1 MERLDKFFDAAANL
15 LAASEKNEQRFLN
28 AITSIEKTNRSVSRV
43 ESETKRA
50 IKESTQ
56 NASSDIAN
64 KISEQLFKK
73 LEHAHVKAE
82 QAASRYE
89 KASRYS
95 VLKLSFIMLI
105 LLICVA
111 ISIWFLFIKDI
122 PTINEIYELRSEKA
136 QLQAQIEKL
145 NQYGHIT
152 SCNGKLCVSVDKND
166 SYKSSDG
173 KVIYYV
179 IAPRDSKN

>member
-1 MERLDKFFDAAANL
+1 MERLDKLFDAAANL
-15 LAASEKNEQRFLN
+15 LAASEKNEQKFSN
-28 AITSIEKTNRSVSRV
+28 AIASIEKTNRSVSRV
-43 ESETKRA
+43 ESETKRT
-50 IKESTQ
+50 IRESTQ
-56 NASSDIAN
+56 NASSEISD
-64 KISEQLFKK
+64 KVSEQLFKK

-95 VLKLSFIMLI
+95 VLKLSFIMLMF
-105 LLICVA
+105 LIGVA
-111 ISIWFLFIKDI
+111 VSIWFLFVKDI
-122 PTINEIYELRSEKA
+122 PTINEINELRSEKA

-152 SCNGKLCVSVDKND
+152 SCGGNLCVSVDKNGRYN
-166 SYKSSDG
+166 STDG